1 MFLKLTTDGKNLMK
15 TPYGDRGSSFVS
27 KGGGGVISHCP
38 VAMYKITKIVYNQ
51 SRQ

>member
-27 KGGGGVISHCP
+27 KGGGGGYFPLPRGHV
-38 VAMYKITKIVYNQ
+38 
-51 SRQ
+51 